1 MGDTVAYSRRFLQ
14 SISCF
19 TGDMPQ
25 ARGKVTGLK
34 ELGKEIVLVPAPFES
49 RSWNGH
55 FRKPRRAVFR
65 TLYGAA
71 GALLPGQFELARTA
85 SR

>member
-1 MGDTVAYSRRFLQ
+1 MSWAERSSAVKVGDKVAYSRRFLR

-34 ELGKEIVLVPAPFES
+34 TLSEDVVLAEVEWDLPD
-49 RSWNGH
+49 
-55 FRKPRRAVFR
+55 
-65 TLYGAA
+65 
-71 GALLPGQFELARTA
+71 LPGRVNVKNL
-85 SR
+85 SRVTPERGVMDVD